1 MENQKKRSP
10 NVDKKLYDM
19 VKILLQGGAKYK
31 EIREYTG
38 LGDSTISRIKSSEN
52 YADYQDQLVAMKLA
66 WKKNY
71 AKKKSAEEA
80 AATKAEQQK
89 SQPEPK
95 QEPQTIEH
103 RQNVTVQT
111 TYYVSKKLDAI
122 TELLRGI
129 SAKLAFVVDE
139 LTGIP
144 QKKEEKNNG

>member
-19 VKILLQGGAKYK
+19 VKILLSGGAKYK
-31 EIREYTG
+31 EIHDYTG
-38 LGDSTISRIKSSEN
+38 LGDSTICRIKNSEN
-52 YADYQDQLVAMKLA
+52 YTDYQDQLVAMKMA

-71 AKKKSAEEA
+71 AKKKGAEEA
-80 AATKAEQQK
+80 TATKAEQQK
-89 SQPEPK
+89 NQPEPK

-111 TYYVSKKLDAI
+111 TYYVSQKLDAI
-122 TELLRGI
+122 TELLKGI

-144 QKKEEKNNG
+144 QKKEEKNDG